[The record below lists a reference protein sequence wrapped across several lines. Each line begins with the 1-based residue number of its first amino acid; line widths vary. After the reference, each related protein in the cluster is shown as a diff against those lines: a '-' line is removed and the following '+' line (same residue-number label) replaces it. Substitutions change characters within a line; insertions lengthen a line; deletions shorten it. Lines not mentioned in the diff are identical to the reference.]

1 MGLFLAGTGLT
12 FLRAREWSSGPALL
26 HSSAM
31 RCPAHGGV
39 ARFTIHYVLLKE
51 SQFAEARAVAS
62 RVRIPAERLFLETY
76 VDAAQALHEGNL
88 ARVREVGVRLFAAA
102 PPEDRAVRTDIANLV
117 MESGLYAEAESA
129 YRALLAEAEDSGEI
143 RYNLGLSLARQG
155 RPAEAAGAIRR
166 EPCGWDELVV
176 GMECGGSDA
185 LSGVTANP
193 LVGTAADWLVDRGGT
208 VILSE
213 TTEMIGTGAILSER
227 AASPEVGKEVLDLV
241 QGQTQFV
248 KESLGPFA
256 DYVISP
262 GNIEG
267 GLTNIT
273 EKALGCIV
281 KGGTSPI
288 QEEVEYGEAPT
299 RKGLVLMNTPGS
311 DIFSLTGK
319 AAGGA
324 QIMIFTTGRG
334 TPVGFP
340 TVPVIKI
347 ASNTELYETMTDD
360 MDVNAGRLLEG
371 VSMEEAFRELIGLVG
386 RVAEGEERRS

>member
-1 MGLFLAGTGLT
+1 MGFMGYRRPDGRCGVRNHVVVISSVACANGVVSAIGREVPEVKAITHPEGCGRGLPDVQVT
-12 FLRAREWSSGPALL
+12 MRTVVGLCTHPNVAAVLVVGLGCEFQKAPMVVEPIAESGKPVRGLVIQDEGGSRKTTARGVAIAREML
-26 HSSAM
+26 
-31 RCPAHGGV
+31 
-39 ARFTIHYVLLKE
+39 
-51 SQFAEARAVAS
+51 
-62 RVRIPAERLFLETY
+62 
-76 VDAAQALHEGNL
+76 
-88 ARVREVGVRLFAAA
+88 
-102 PPEDRAVRTDIANLV
+102 
-117 MESGLYAEAESA
+117 
-129 YRALLAEAEDSGEI
+129 
-143 RYNLGLSLARQG
+143 
-155 RPAEAAGAIRR
+155 EAAGAIRR

-288 QEEVEYGEAPT
+288 QEVVEYGEAPT

-386 RVAEGEERRS
+386 RVAEGEEPKAEINRQDCLSIHTVGSAY